1 MERRMELIMYSLS
14 ACHKVLFTKLGL
26 IMNLTL
32 VILNSVQ
39 EQGFGVT
46 FNKTILV
53 QIDFL

>member
-1 MERRMELIMYSLS
+1 MELIMYSLN

-39 EQGFGVT
+39 EQRFGVT
-46 FNKTILV
+46 LNKTILV